1 VAVNEE
7 DKEHNPMK
15 LKLLLPTLSLCLLQW
30 FSTNAQSG
38 SLPNA
43 TVQLSPPNVERLIRE
58 DESNGLHSRVAA
70 PLTADI
76 GLDNAGT
83 WTIHADGSATWTCT
97 IHVPGA
103 LGLGFIYDAFYLPP
117 GSTLELSGPEE
128 TQKAIYTFQDNQPG
142 GQFFSG
148 FTKGATAQLTYRE
161 PAHARQ
167 QGRIHIR
174 RVDYGYRES
183 PNRSV
188 LNFGFGTSLACH
200 PNANCDAGDGFRDIQ
215 RSVCR
220 IVMVLEEGT
229 GYCSG
234 TLINNTAEDETPYIL
249 SAYHCDEG
257 YTPLYDMWR
266 FDFNY
271 EGENCGNPATE
282 PAFQS
287 LMGCQRRASRR
298 ESDFVLFE
306 LNNAIPPG
314 FEAYFAGWDRRPD
327 APDAGIMFHHP
338 SGDIKKVSAYD
349 QAQIHPSS
357 INWQAGATPPNH
369 HFNVDFSVGT
379 FELGSS
385 GSGLFDGTGKIR
397 GQLHGGFNGCDDTN
411 AFYGRFTLSWDEGST
426 PDTRLMDWL
435 DPAGTNA
442 DTLGG
447 LDASPPAMV
456 SIGGIITNEDGIPVA
471 NTTVY
476 LSGPVNDTVT
486 TGADGLYTFFD
497 VPTGSVVGLHAF
509 KDDDIQEGISNLDLI
524 RIGQHNLGLLSLDSP
539 YKEIAAD
546 VNNSQS
552 ISVLDQIAIRK
563 AILGINIDYDAVD
576 IWRFVPAAWPLSGPN
591 DPMAAPLPGVFMIS
605 NITGNIPDFDF
616 IGIKSGDVNNS
627 ADPGN

>member
-1 VAVNEE
+1 
-7 DKEHNPMK
+7 MK
-15 LKLLLPTLSLCLLQW
+15 LKLLLPVLSLAIIHLA
-30 FSTNAQSG
+30 NAQTTS
-38 SLPNA
+38 
-43 TVQLSPPNVERLIRE
+43 VQQDSIIQLVAPDPDLLLKE
-58 DESNGLHSRVAA
+58 DQRNDLYSRVAA
-70 PLTADI
+70 PINTDI
-76 GLDNAGT
+76 SLENAGT
-83 WTIHADGSATWTCT
+83 WHLHADGSATWTCT
-97 IHVPGA
+97 VKVSGA
-103 LGLGFIYDAFYLPP
+103 LGLAFIYDAFYLPP
-117 GSTLELSGPEE
+117 GSQLEMFGPEE
-128 TQKAIYTFQDNQPG
+128 ARKAVFTFQDNQPQ

-148 FTKGATAQLTYRE
+148 FTKGETAHLIYRE
-161 PAHARQ
+161 PAHAR
-167 QGRIHIR
+167 GLGKIHIR
-174 RVDYGYRES
+174 RVDFGYRQS

-188 LNFGFGTSLACH
+188 LNFGFGTSLDCH
-200 PNANCDAGDGFRDIQ
+200 PNSNCDAGDDYRDVQ

-234 TLINNTAEDETPYIL
+234 TLINNTAEDETPFVL

-271 EGENCGNPATE
+271 ESANCGTPATE

-306 LNNAIPPG
+306 LDNNIPPG
-314 FEAYFAGWDRRPD
+314 FEAHFAGWDRRPD
-327 APDAGIMFHHP
+327 APDSGVMFHHP
-338 SGDIKKVSAYD
+338 SGDIKKISAYD

-369 HFNVDFSVGT
+369 HFDVDFSLGT
-379 FELGSS
+379 FEQGSS
-385 GSGLFDGTGKIR
+385 GSALFDSTGKIR
-397 GQLHGGFNGCDDTN
+397 GQLHGGFNGCDNTS
-411 AFYGRFTLSWDEGST
+411 AFYGRLTLSWDEGST
-426 PDTRLMDWL
+426 SETRLMDWL
-435 DPAGTNA
+435 DPAGTDT

-447 LDASPPAMV
+447 LDAALPAMV
-456 SIGGIITNEDGIPVA
+456 SIGGTIANEEGIPVA

-476 LSGPVNDTVT
+476 LSGPVSDTMT
-486 TGADGLYTFFD
+486 TGDDGLYTFFD
-497 VPTGSVVGLHAF
+497 VPTGSVIGLHAS
-509 KDDDIQEGISNLDLI
+509 KVDDIQEGISNLDLI
-524 RIGQHNLGLLSLDSP
+524 RIGQSNLGLINLDSP

-563 AILGINIDYDAVD
+563 AILGINIEYQAVD
-576 IWRFVPAAWPLSGPN
+576 IWRFVPAAWPLDGPN
-591 DPMAAPLPGVFMIS
+591 SPLSSPLPGVFMIS

-616 IGIKSGDVNNS
+616 VGIKSGDVNNS